1 MSQQDLKVECVGFF
15 GFFLWGVVMSVVV
28 RFFFLTQ
35 IPKVQVTKENKFP
48 EMLIIPVTTQII
60 CSHKSSVLI

>member
-28 RFFFLTQ
+28 RFFF
-35 IPKVQVTKENKFP
+35 
-48 EMLIIPVTTQII
+48 
-60 CSHKSSVLI
+60 